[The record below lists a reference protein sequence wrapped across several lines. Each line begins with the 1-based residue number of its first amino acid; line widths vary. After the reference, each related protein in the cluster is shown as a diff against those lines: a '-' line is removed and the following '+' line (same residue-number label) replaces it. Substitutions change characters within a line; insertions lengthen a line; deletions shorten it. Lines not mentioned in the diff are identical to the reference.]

1 MKSTI
6 RSQGGFSL
14 MDVMVAAGVLA
25 VGLLGVSGMQVI
37 SLSRNADA
45 NDVTVAST
53 LAGEMMERIQANRFR
68 ASATPSPY
76 NNIDTT
82 VPGSAPNAGGEWQA
96 SGDYAQWVASLTAS
110 GLRNPRGVVTVQP
123 IVAVPPLNQ
132 FQVTVQVN
140 WQEKANGNMNRVASV
155 VSVIAVE

>member
-1 MKSTI
+1 MKKAI
-6 RSQGGFSL
+6 RTEGGFSL

-25 VGLLGVSGMQVI
+25 IGLLGISGMQMI
-37 SLSRNADA
+37 SLTRNADA
-45 NDVTVAST
+45 NDITVAST

-82 VPGSAPNAGGEWQA
+82 VPGTAPNAAGEWQA
-96 SGDYAQWVASLTAS
+96 NGDYTQWVTSLTAS
-110 GLRNPRGVVTVQP
+110 GLRNPRGTVAVQP
-123 IVAVPPLNQ
+123 IVAVPSLNQ

-140 WQEKANGNMNRVASV
+140 WQEKANGNMNHVASI